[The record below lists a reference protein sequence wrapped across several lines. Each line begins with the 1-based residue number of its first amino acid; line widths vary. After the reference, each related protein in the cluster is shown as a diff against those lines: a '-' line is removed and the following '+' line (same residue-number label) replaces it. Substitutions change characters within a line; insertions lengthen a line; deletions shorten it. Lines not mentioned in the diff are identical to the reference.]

1 MLLYWISLF
10 ICGIVIIPLFSNPDV
25 YLEEALP
32 EEYQTEKW
40 YKIIPLMFAT
50 MTLCPVVNTILAIY
64 IIIQVW
70 KILF

>member
-1 MLLYWISLF
+1 MLLYWISLA
-10 ICGIVIIPLFSNPDV
+10 ICGIISVPLFVNPDI

-40 YKIIPLMFAT
+40 YKIIPTVFAV
-50 MTLCPVVNTILAIY
+50 MSVCPVVNTLLAIY

-70 KILF
+70 KLLF